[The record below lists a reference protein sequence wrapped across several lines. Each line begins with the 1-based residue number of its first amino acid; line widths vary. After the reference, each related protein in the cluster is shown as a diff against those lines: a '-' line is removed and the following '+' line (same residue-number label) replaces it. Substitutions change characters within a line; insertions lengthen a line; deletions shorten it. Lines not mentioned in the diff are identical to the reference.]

1 MKTILALLPPL
12 QRSARRVAAAAV
24 MLGASASAAEQ
35 IFNASDTFTVPAG
48 VTTITVK
55 AWGPGGTGVNST
67 SAGGIGGGGGG
78 AFAQSTLTVTPL
90 ANLPVTI
97 GGAGGDSNFG
107 GGLVVAKGGASST
120 GASGAAGGS
129 ATAST
134 GDIKWSGGNGAN
146 ASGNSGGGGGG
157 GATETGNGGNASG
170 TTGGTGGGAG
180 GTGGGN
186 NSDGTAG
193 SAPGG
198 GGGGAGRAPGSGA
211 HLSGAAGPGRIVVS
225 WIVSAPEI
233 AVSGNSVDIDNGDTT
248 PDVADHTDF
257 GSQLVSSGT
266 VVRTFTIT
274 NSGGTALNLTG
285 MPLVAVSG
293 ANAADFSVTLQPTSP
308 VAVSGGTTTFQVT
321 FDPSAPGLRTA
332 TLSIAN
338 DDSDENPFDFA
349 IQGTGTAPEIAV
361 SGNSVDIDNGD
372 TTPDVA
378 DHTDFGS
385 QLVSSGTVVRT
396 FTITNSGTA
405 ALNLTGTPRVA
416 VSGTHAAD
424 FTVTLDASTP
434 VAVSGGT
441 TTFQVTFDPSAPGL
455 RIATLS
461 IANDDSD
468 ENPFDFAIQGTGTA
482 PEIAVSGNSV
492 DIDNG
497 DTTPDVADHTDFGSQ
512 LVSSGTVVRTFT
524 ITNSGTAA
532 LNLTG
537 TPRVAVSGTHAADFT
552 VTLDASTPV
561 AVSGGTTTFQVT
573 FDPSAPGLRT
583 ATLSI
588 ANDDSDENPF
598 DFAIQG
604 TGTAAEIAVFK
615 GTITDPEL
623 TDNTGTQDF
632 GGLEEG
638 YNSPSQ
644 TFTIQNTGTSVLTLG
659 TLTLAGTDPDQ
670 FSITQPADTSLDPT
684 EVTTFTVTFSP
695 TSTFGKSAVVNIPS
709 NDSDENPFR
718 INVSG
723 IGGITHSVSSSIV
736 PNASASCNSGG
747 LHTDN
752 GYWRAF
758 TLSNFGISSAFS
770 VSSVQIGVEGAN
782 APSGSQPLTVR
793 LYQGVAGGFPG
804 AARTQIGTAD
814 FSVTNQSGSL
824 ITIPVFGTVPAGAE
838 LIVEVFTPNGQAN
851 GHSFFIGSNSQ
862 GQTGPSYLMAPSCAI
877 NSPTDL
883 AALGFPNMHI
893 VMSVQGGLAPE
904 IAVHDGATTADPEL
918 TDAQV
923 TPVAFG
929 NTNLGSTTTR
939 TFTVANLG
947 SGNLTLGAITI
958 DGPDAAAF
966 SVTTAPTSPVTGPS
980 GTTTFVVTFAPVTAG
995 TKTAALHLVNNDANE
1010 NPFDINLSGFG
1021 VLSPPIVVTSGSAGI
1036 TAYTATVSG
1045 TVNPN
1050 YGASSA
1056 WFEYSMDPTLTTGV
1070 LSTPAQAI
1078 PYGFTATGI
1087 TANLANLLAEQ
1098 PYYFR
1103 AVASNDAG
1111 TTNGNILSFTTSY
1124 PVATD
1129 EPFDASTGLV
1139 GGGSI
1144 YRPVPGVINAAGRVS
1159 FRASLIGGV
1168 SGVSGSNDAILLSDT
1183 SGTLRVIAQEGAV
1196 VPSGGTLGGFFQY
1209 PILTPAGLT
1218 AVRDR
1223 FNAATAATDYAYL
1236 ASDDGLST
1244 GILSREG
1251 DTAPNGGVF
1260 TGHAGQP
1267 SADDQERV
1275 YFNGALSGVATTRN
1289 SGIWYD
1295 AGGTISKL
1303 VQEGENVSS
1312 LIGDPAWLGN
1322 ISPTTSAAGDGV
1334 AFVAALQKNPANK
1347 LQTTAPARNQAL
1359 IGGAP
1364 GSLAVIARKGDVIP
1378 GVGKIKSF
1386 TGVSRS
1392 SAGDHA
1398 FMSALTITTT
1408 APAVSKLNDQVLLAK
1423 IGPIVHVVAREG
1435 TTEVI
1440 PASGLRTA
1448 RFGHFY
1454 AAGDGSVLFLA
1465 WVAGSGVTTAND
1477 GVLCRWTVAD
1487 GIEVLAREGDAAP
1500 GTGSTYTAFTG
1511 FSVSPGGAVAL
1522 TATLANKRIV
1532 LLRALAGDDL
1542 SFVTQTTEN
1551 ISYNGAPRKILSLGI
1566 HTTGTGAGHGGNGK
1580 GAAIND
1586 EGDVFSVLSIGGGE
1600 YIARIFKL
1608 P

>member
-1 MKTILALLPPL
+1 MKVLDYGATFNVSGYSSPNFLAWNT
-12 QRSARRVAAAAV
+12 SITSAAV
-24 MLGASASAAEQ
+24 TFEFPTPVSGFQLKAGTSSVGSVTVSAYDSSNVLLHSSVTPIASAL
-35 IFNASDTFTVPAG
+35 TTVVVPASSVSR
-48 VTTITVK
+48 VT
-55 AWGPGGTGVNST
+55 
-67 SAGGIGGGGGG
+67 
-78 AFAQSTLTVTPL
+78 F
-90 ANLPVTI
+90 
-97 GGAGGDSNFG
+97 
-107 GGLVVAKGGASST
+107 
-120 GASGAAGGS
+120 S
-129 ATAST
+129 ATSSV
-134 GDIKWSGGNGAN
+134 GVID
-146 ASGNSGGGGGG
+146 
-157 GATETGNGGNASG
+157 
-170 TTGGTGGGAG
+170 
-180 GTGGGN
+180 
-186 NSDGTAG
+186 D
-193 SAPGG
+193 
-198 GGGGAGRAPGSGA
+198 
-211 HLSGAAGPGRIVVS
+211 VS
-225 WIVSAPEI
+225 YFELFPE
-233 AVSGNSVDIDNGDTT
+233 
-248 PDVADHTDF
+248 
-257 GSQLVSSGT
+257 
-266 VVRTFTIT
+266 
-274 NSGGTALNLTG
+274 
-285 MPLVAVSG
+285 M
-293 ANAADFSVTLQPTSP
+293 
-308 VAVSGGTTTFQVT
+308 
-321 FDPSAPGLRTA
+321 
-332 TLSIAN
+332 
-338 DDSDENPFDFA
+338 
-349 IQGTGTAPEIAV
+349 
-361 SGNSVDIDNGD
+361 
-372 TTPDVA
+372 
-378 DHTDFGS
+378 
-385 QLVSSGTVVRT
+385 
-396 FTITNSGTA
+396 
-405 ALNLTGTPRVA
+405 
-416 VSGTHAAD
+416 
-424 FTVTLDASTP
+424 
-434 VAVSGGT
+434 
-441 TTFQVTFDPSAPGL
+441 
-455 RIATLS
+455 
-461 IANDDSD
+461 
-468 ENPFDFAIQGTGTA
+468 
-482 PEIAVSGNSV
+482 
-492 DIDNG
+492 
-497 DTTPDVADHTDFGSQ
+497 
-512 LVSSGTVVRTFT
+512 
-524 ITNSGTAA
+524 
-532 LNLTG
+532 
-537 TPRVAVSGTHAADFT
+537 
-552 VTLDASTPV
+552 
-561 AVSGGTTTFQVT
+561 
-573 FDPSAPGLRT
+573 
-583 ATLSI
+583 
-588 ANDDSDENPF
+588 
-598 DFAIQG
+598 
-604 TGTAAEIAVFK
+604 AVFK
-615 GTITDPEL
+615 GAVTDPEL

-632 GGLEEG
+632 GSVNVG
-638 YNSPSQ
+638 SSSAAQ
-644 TFTIQNTGTSVLTLG
+644 TFTIRNDGTADLTGIAVTKAVTGNPGDFTLNTTG
-659 TLTLAGTDPDQ
+659 TLTTLAPNAT
-670 FSITQPADTSLDPT
+670 
-684 EVTTFTVTFSP
+684 TTFTVTFSP
-695 TSTFGKSAVVNIPS
+695 AASGARSAVINIAS
-709 NDSDENPFR
+709 NDADENPFE
-718 INVSG
+718 INVGGTGTVLPPSQLVMPPQTSNYSPQARGYWFTAPTDMTITGLRVPTDASTGNQSIAVVKFNSAVPFFSSTSNDFTVLYLTQNNPDSG
-723 IGGITHSVSSSIV
+723 VLSVSIPIVSGSIIGVLGVRGSGVNSYASPAPVSSSIFGIPV
-736 PNASASCNSGG
+736 TLNRLGMQFSLETTAPQQLFTESGG
-747 LHTDN
+747 
-752 GYWRAF
+752 
-758 TLSNFGISSAFS
+758 SISRVDLYATA
-770 VSSVQIGVEGAN
+770 GA
-782 APSGSQPLTVR
+782 
-793 LYQGVAGGFPG
+793 
-804 AARTQIGTAD
+804 
-814 FSVTNQSGSL
+814 SVT
-824 ITIPVFGTVPAGAE
+824 
-838 LIVEVFTPNGQAN
+838 
-851 GHSFFIGSNSQ
+851 
-862 GQTGPSYLMAPSCAI
+862 
-877 NSPTDL
+877 
-883 AALGFPNMHI
+883 
-893 VMSVQGGLAPE
+893 APE

-929 NTNLGSTTTR
+929 NTNLGATTTR
-939 TFTVANLG
+939 TFTVANTG
-947 SGNLTLGAITI
+947 GADLTLGAITI
-958 DGPDAAAF
+958 DGPDAADF
-966 SVTTAPTSPVTGPS
+966 SVTTAPTSPVTGPT
-980 GTTTFVVTFAPVTAG
+980 GTTTFVVTFAPLTAG
-995 TKTAALHLVNNDANE
+995 TKTAALHLVNNDADE

-1056 WFEYSMDPTLTTGV
+1056 WFEYSTDPTLTTGV
-1070 LSTPAQAI
+1070 LSTPVQAI

-1129 EPFDASTGLV
+1129 DSFDASTGLV
-1139 GGGSI
+1139 GGGDI
-1144 YRPVPGVINAAGRVS
+1144 YRPVPGVINADGRIS
-1159 FRASLIGGV
+1159 FRASLLGGV
-1168 SGVSGSNDAILLSDT
+1168 SGVSSINDAIVLSDS
-1183 SGTLRVIAQEGAV
+1183 SGTLRVIAQEGNAV
-1196 VPSGGTLGGFFQY
+1196 PGGGTLGGFFQY

-1218 AVRDR
+1218 VVRDR
-1223 FNAATAATDYAYL
+1223 FSGVASTVDYAYL
-1236 ASDDGLST
+1236 ASEDGILT
-1244 GILSREG
+1244 GLLSREG

-1303 VQEGENVSS
+1303 VQEGENVST

-1448 RFGHFY
+1448 RVGHFY

-1566 HTTGTGAGHGGNGK
+1566 HDTGTGAGHGGNGK